1 MKSKGQPSPPLP
13 SLDFEI
19 VMARA
24 KEAFGCQTYAELGR
38 ELGLSTS
45 AYANRK
51 RAGSI
56 PFEPLLGMARSR
68 SVSIGWLLFGEG
80 EPGEGA
86 RGERT
91 VPEVDAGKITV
102 AFLETWRAFEGDNR
116 ERLKSVATMA
126 QIAALLYNR
135 ALGVRAHEVG
145 SFFREEAQQMARV
158 AQILGGQQLAVAPP
172 DKPFSD
178 AGSKVS
184 FTTNEGVVQTAES
197 MTFAGPLISKVEK
210 P

>member
-1 MKSKGQPSPPLP
+1 MP

-51 RAGSI
+51 RSGSI
-56 PFEPLLGMARSR
+56 PFEPLLAIARSR
-68 SVSIGWLLFGEG
+68 SVSLGWLLFGEG

-86 RGERT
+86 RGERN

-102 AFLETWRAFEGDNR
+102 AFLETWRAFQGDNR
-116 ERLKSVATMA
+116 ERLKEVATMA

-135 ALGVRAHEVG
+135 TLGVRAHEVG
-145 SFFREEAQQMARV
+145 SFLRGEAQQMAQV
-158 AQILGGQQLAVAPP
+158 AQILRGQSLPAAPAEKAPP
-172 DKPFSD
+172 NP
-178 AGSKVS
+178 ASKVS
-184 FTTNEGVVQTAES
+184 FTTNEGVVQTAER
-197 MTFAGPLISKVEK
+197 MTFAGPLITKQEK